1 MHNPHGFKT
10 IEKQERSYLEPTV
23 RIQNF
28 KEFVVPLSDEKLTSQ
43 SERCMS
49 CGIPFCHNGCPVNN
63 YIPDWNDLVY
73 NNRWKEALD
82 LLQSTNNFPEFTGRI
97 CPAPCEAACV
107 LNITDKPVS
116 IKSIECAIVDKGW
129 KMGWIKPLLPTV
141 HTDKKVA
148 VIGSGP
154 AGLACAQQSAR
165 AGHSVTVYEKSAR
178 IGGLLRIGIPDF
190 KMEKHLIDRRMSQM
204 QSEGVEFITDT
215 EIGKDI
221 SADEL
226 VKHYDAVAICIG
238 SEVPRNLPVE
248 GRDNQGIYYAM
259 QFLSQQNDRI
269 AGKTVDSEI
278 EICAKGKK
286 VLVIGGGDTGSDCVG
301 TSIRQG
307 AASVQQ
313 LEVMPK
319 PPVIENKKMEWPNWP
334 MKLRTSSSHEEMG
347 SKGRA
352 WSVLT
357 KRFEGGPNGQ
367 VKKLHCVKV
376 EWIEEKGKMI
386 MQEIPN
392 TEFSIE
398 ADLVLLAM
406 GFVHPVKEGLIN
418 HLNLDLDARGNIL
431 ANEEEYKTSQEK
443 IFVAGDSRR
452 GQSLVVWAIREGR
465 QCAESIDKFLNVS
478 NKV

>member
-1 MHNPHGFKT
+1 MIISKKLLLNG
-10 IEKQERSYLEPTV
+10 ILSA
-23 RIQNF
+23 
-28 KEFVVPLSDEKLTSQ
+28 VP
-43 SERCMS
+43 
-49 CGIPFCHNGCPVNN
+49 F
-63 YIPDWNDLVY
+63 
-73 NNRWKEALD
+73 
-82 LLQSTNNFPEFTGRI
+82 LQKI
-97 CPAPCEAACV
+97 
-107 LNITDKPVS
+107 L
-116 IKSIECAIVDKGW
+116 
-129 KMGWIKPLLPTV
+129 
-141 HTDKKVA
+141 
-148 VIGSGP
+148 
-154 AGLACAQQSAR
+154 
-165 AGHSVTVYEKSAR
+165 
-178 IGGLLRIGIPDF
+178 
-190 KMEKHLIDRRMSQM
+190 
-204 QSEGVEFITDT
+204 
-215 EIGKDI
+215 
-221 SADEL
+221 
-226 VKHYDAVAICIG
+226 
-238 SEVPRNLPVE
+238 
-248 GRDNQGIYYAM
+248 
-259 QFLSQQNDRI
+259 FLF
-269 AGKTVDSEI
+269 DSEI

-367 VKKLHCVKV
+367 VTKLHCVNV

>member
-10 IEKQERSYLEPTV
+10 IERTEQSYVDTKV
-23 RIQNF
+23 RVKNF
-28 KEFVVPLSDEKLTSQ
+28 REFVIPLTKEKVSQQ

-63 YIPDWNDLVY
+63 MIPDWNDLVY
-73 NNRWKEALD
+73 NNRWQEALN
-82 LLQSTNNFPEFTGRI
+82 LLHSTNNFPEFTGRI
-97 CPAPCEAACV
+97 CPAPCESACV
-107 LNITDKPVS
+107 LNLTDKPVT
-116 IKSIECAIVDKGW
+116 IKSIECTIVDKGW
-129 KMGWIKPLLPTV
+129 EMGWITPVPATA

-154 AGLACAQQSAR
+154 AGLACAQQLGR
-165 AGHSVTVYEKSAR
+165 AGHAVTVYEKSSR

-204 QSEGVEFITDT
+204 KSEGVEFHTNT
-215 EIGKDI
+215 EIGKHI
-221 SADEL
+221 SADQL
-226 VKHYDAVAICIG
+226 VKDYDAVAICIG

-269 AGKTVDSEI
+269 AGKKVDPEI
-278 EICAKGKK
+278 EIHAKGKK

-307 AASVQQ
+307 AASVRQ

-319 PPVIENKKMEWPNWP
+319 PPVMENKSLEWPNWP
-334 MKLRTSSSHEEMG
+334 MKLRTSSSHQEMG
-347 SKGRA
+347 DKGRA

-367 VKKLHCVKV
+367 VTKLHCVEV
-376 EWIEEKGKMI
+376 DEQ
-386 MQEIPN
+386 MQQIPN
-392 TEFSIE
+392 TEFEIE
-398 ADLVLLAM
+398 ADLVFLAM
-406 GFVHPVKEGLIN
+406 GFVHPVHQGL
-418 HLNLDLDARGNIL
+418 LEDLDLELDSRGNVL
-431 ANEEEYKTSQEK
+431 ADDSQYKTNK
-443 IFVAGDSRR
+443 NKFFVAGDTRR

-465 QCAESIDKFLNVS
+465 QCAESIDNFLNGL
-478 NKV
+478 N